1 MKTYN
6 NGPRKG
12 MMYGGAAK
20 RKPMMYGGMTKP
32 RKKAQAGGK
41 MSATQPQQNM
51 MQNQMMPVP
60 SMTKAMDRTPMAMGG
75 NSPSALKMVKNSKG
89 EMVPFYAADGKGKS

>member
-1 MKTYN
+1 
-6 NGPRKG
+6 
-12 MMYGGAAK
+12 
-20 RKPMMYGGMTKP
+20 MYGGMTKP

-51 MQNQMMPVP
+51 MQNQIMPVP

-75 NSPSALKMVKNSKG
+75 KSPSALKMVKNSKG